1 MLHSI
6 IMLNA
11 ITPIHNGAGE
21 GLGVIDRPIV
31 RERITNFPYIQGS
44 SIKGVLKDAYRSKIK
59 KDELD
64 TIFGPDEGDKHS
76 SAMAFGDASLLFMP
90 VRSLK
95 GGFVWAT
102 TPLILYRFL
111 RIIEM
116 AGLSEN
122 FPELKALLAKPEIHS
137 GMSTVFINP
146 DANGLLL
153 ITIGQDTKIILEE
166 YPLSATSLP
175 ELAQFA
181 IEIARFIF
189 TNSSIFLTEEFK
201 KRLVLLPAEIFAYF
215 VTHATEV
222 VPNIKI
228 DPATGTST
236 QGLRYSEYLPAE
248 TVLYCLLGFD
258 KPRKEINNQP
268 ADENGVKEIFLEH
281 FPPRIQI
288 GADETKGKGFVELSV
303 IGGKDGTGDNK
314 PQT

>member
-1 MLHSI
+1 
-6 IMLNA
+6 MLNA

-44 SIKGVLKDAYRSKIK
+44 SIKGVLKDAYRSRIN

-64 TIFGPDEGDKHS
+64 IIFGPDEGDKHS
-76 SAMAFGDASLLFMP
+76 SAVAFGDANLLFMP

-116 AGLSEN
+116 AGLTDK
-122 FPELKALLAKPEIHS
+122 FQKLKTLLANRAIHS
-137 GMSTVFINP
+137 RMTRVIINP

-153 ITIGQDTKIILEE
+153 ITIGQNTRIVLEE
-166 YPLSATSLP
+166 YPLLANSLD
-175 ELAQFA
+175 ELKQFA
-181 IEIARFIF
+181 EETAPFIF
-189 TNSSIFLTEEFK
+189 STPSSKFLIEEFK
-201 KRLVLLPAEIFAYF
+201 KRLVILPAEIFAYF

-236 QGLRYSEYLPAE
+236 EGLRYSEYLPAE
-248 TVLYCLLGFD
+248 TVLYCLFGFD
-258 KPRKEINNQP
+258 RSRQAKGEPYNEDK
-268 ADENGVKEIFLEH
+268 VKQIFLQH
-281 FPPRIQI
+281 FPNRIQI

-303 IGGKDGTGDNK
+303 IGGKDEPGDNK
-314 PQT
+314 PQA